1 MNANFERIA
10 QDLVQ
15 QLSTRFPGMRKA
27 SLDNKPI
34 DGKELRDGD
43 VRKISFDF
51 TNRRNGEKLTNVSIN
66 LSDADEKPAM
76 SILWNKN
83 PKDESWVNFLDELGD
98 FAQSHSLDFDL
109 QNPTQTNL
117 DKRDPIGEGTMT
129 ESKLSGTSRTS
140 FQDIG
145 EARVLVRHNAP
156 INFNAP
162 NGRTQHIERIFIENA
177 VGERFAYPVKH
188 LNGARALARHVSE
201 GGTPYDE
208 IGEHIIGLSE
218 EMAKL
223 RVFKHY
229 VDRNE
234 MISEAM
240 GAIHSKVIERIEQVK
255 KEIHSLQSAR
265 HYSAFKESFT
275 ARAPKE
281 VPEDILNDWVDR
293 LTVRTFNEELKSVF
307 PYIYS
312 LVDESDIPV
321 KEIDANDL
329 LGEEKEEDYCDA
341 CDRPADDCVCD
352 DTKTESLEDQFESA
366 IEQIV
371 REDDDL
377 FRDDERGEKAMQKL
391 KDIFAQ
397 EVPIG
402 TNGNNATSSIR
413 GIIDKSKLERAFE
426 LLADLGLDEMDARP
440 IISNFLKAQDE
451 ENDTEYAAQLG
462 FDTEGAPAPEEAPV
476 EPPAEAPAAEAP
488 PAEPAPAEAPA
499 EPAAA
504 PAEPAPAEAPVAEN
518 TDEAVDP
525 FGNEPAPAK
534 PGFLDR
540 MKSLAGVKSA
550 VANTT
555 LGDVGSAMA
564 KYNPVAL
571 AQKGIQGAAQGITDI
586 NKAAYG
592 AVGDAAKAVG
602 QKVAGAVAPAK
613 PMAPVKPMNAFGGP
627 AQAPEAEFG
636 DLPPQAQFGDLPP
649 QSTAGA
655 GRGSINP
662 PMAGQKVATP
672 VPAKPVPAKPATAV
686 SGAKIIGA
694 EKAFAE
700 QQAEMVRR
708 KQSSQGIADKLFGD
722 IEERVSGFFNSNEGT
737 MTIGEEGFVTKMCK
751 ELKEKYN
758 IQPDTMRSEKFDQMV
773 ERACNQIMEKYKG
786 HAAAQQQQD
795 RMLELAGTNMSNHNA
810 TEAIRARVAQRKAQ
824 PVAEH
829 TELSTVLKFAGLK

>member
-10 QDLVQ
+10 QDLIQ

-27 SLDNKPI
+27 TLDNKPI
-34 DGKELRDGD
+34 DGKEFRDGD

-66 LSDADEKPAM
+66 LSDSDEKPAM

-83 PKDESWVNFLDELGD
+83 PKDESWIKFLDELGD
-98 FAQSHSLDFDL
+98 FAQAHSLDFDL

-145 EARVLVRHNAP
+145 EARLLVKHNAP

-177 VGERFAYPVKH
+177 VGERFAYPIKH

-234 MISEAM
+234 MIGEAM
-240 GAIHSKVIERIEQVK
+240 GTINSKVIERIEQVK

-265 HYSAFKESFT
+265 HYNAFKESFS
-275 ARAPKE
+275 ARTTKA

-293 LTVRTFNEELKSVF
+293 LTVRTFNEELKAVF

-321 KEIDANDL
+321 KEVD
-329 LGEEKEEDYCDA
+329 
-341 CDRPADDCVCD
+341 ADDILSERA
-352 DTKTESLEDQFESA
+352 TPEWLEVYSKAKELLAKGMSPEQVAKQLGVQGPNHGMAGTMGGQWGAINKAAQEAKPANRTAFENIEDEFESA

-413 GIIDKSKLERAFE
+413 GIIDNSKLDRAFE
-426 LLADLGLDEMDARP
+426 LLADLGLDEMDSR
-440 IISNFLKAQDE
+440 ILISNFLKAQDE
-451 ENDTEYAAQLG
+451 ENDTDYAAQLG
-462 FDTEGAPAPEEAPV
+462 FDSEGGPAPEEAP
-476 EPPAEAPAAEAP
+476 EEA
-488 PAEPAPAEAPA
+488 PAEPAAEVPAEAPA
-499 EPAAA
+499 EPAAEV
-504 PAEPAPAEAPVAEN
+504 PAAPAEAPPAEPAAAPVAE
-518 TDEAVDP
+518 EHGMMAVKHK
-525 FGNEPAPAK
+525 GN
-534 PGFLDR
+534 
-540 MKSLAGVKSA
+540 GV
-550 VANTT
+550 
-555 LGDVGSAMA
+555 
-564 KYNPVAL
+564 
-571 AQKGIQGAAQGITDI
+571 
-586 NKAAYG
+586 
-592 AVGDAAKAVG
+592 
-602 QKVAGAVAPAK
+602 
-613 PMAPVKPMNAFGGP
+613 
-627 AQAPEAEFG
+627 AE
-636 DLPPQAQFGDLPP
+636 
-649 QSTAGA
+649 
-655 GRGSINP
+655 
-662 PMAGQKVATP
+662 
-672 VPAKPVPAKPATAV
+672 
-686 SGAKIIGA
+686 
-694 EKAFAE
+694 
-700 QQAEMVRR
+700 
-708 KQSSQGIADKLFGD
+708 KLFGD

-758 IQPDTMRSEKFDQMV
+758 IEPDSPKADKFDRMV
-773 ERACNQIMEKYKG
+773 ERACHSVMEKYKA
-786 HAAAQQQQD
+786 HATAKQEHD
-795 RMLELAGTNMSNHNA
+795 RMLELAGVGEASDEKMKPVPMPKMPDNHNPNNHQKSVPMPKVPDNPYNHQKPVPMPKMPSQA
-810 TEAIRARVAQRKAQ
+810 TNESADDILLQKMLTIAGIR
-824 PVAEH
+824 
-829 TELSTVLKFAGLK
+829 

>member
-15 QLSTRFPGMRKA
+15 QLSTRFPSMRKA
-27 SLDNKPI
+27 TLDNKPI
-34 DGKELRDGD
+34 DGKEFRDGD
-43 VRKISFDF
+43 VRKLSFDF

-66 LSDADEKPAM
+66 LSDSDEKPAM

-83 PKDESWVNFLDELGD
+83 PKDESWIKFLDELGD
-98 FAQSHSLDFDL
+98 FAQAHSLDFDL

-145 EARVLVRHNAP
+145 EARLLVKHNAP

-177 VGERFAYPVKH
+177 VGERFAYPIKH

-223 RVFKHY
+223 RIFKHY

-234 MISEAM
+234 MIGEAM
-240 GAIHSKVIERIEQVK
+240 GTINSKVIERIEQVK

-265 HYSAFKESFT
+265 HYNAFKESFS
-275 ARAPKE
+275 ARTTKA

-293 LTVRTFNEELKSVF
+293 LTVRTFNEELKAVF

-321 KEIDANDL
+321 KDL
-329 LGEEKEEDYCDA
+329 EAEDILSERVTPEWLDIYSKSKELLAKGMSPEQVAKQLGVQGPNNGMAGSMGGNWGAINKAAQEAKPTS
-341 CDRPADDCVCD
+341 RPAFE
-352 DTKTESLEDQFESA
+352 TPEDKFESA

-413 GIIDKSKLERAFE
+413 GIIDNSKLDRAFE
-426 LLADLGLDEMDARP
+426 LLADLGLDEMDSR
-440 IISNFLKAQDE
+440 ILISNFLKAQDT
-451 ENDTEYAAQLG
+451 ENDTDYAAQLG
-462 FDTEGAPAPEEAPV
+462 FDSEGGPAPEEAP
-476 EPPAEAPAAEAP
+476 EEA
-488 PAEPAPAEAPA
+488 PAEPAAEVPAEAPA
-499 EPAAA
+499 EPAAEV
-504 PAEPAPAEAPVAEN
+504 PAEAPAEAPAEPVPPAAPVAE
-518 TDEAVDP
+518 EHGMMAVKHK
-525 FGNEPAPAK
+525 GN
-534 PGFLDR
+534 
-540 MKSLAGVKSA
+540 GV
-550 VANTT
+550 
-555 LGDVGSAMA
+555 
-564 KYNPVAL
+564 
-571 AQKGIQGAAQGITDI
+571 
-586 NKAAYG
+586 
-592 AVGDAAKAVG
+592 
-602 QKVAGAVAPAK
+602 
-613 PMAPVKPMNAFGGP
+613 
-627 AQAPEAEFG
+627 AE
-636 DLPPQAQFGDLPP
+636 
-649 QSTAGA
+649 
-655 GRGSINP
+655 
-662 PMAGQKVATP
+662 
-672 VPAKPVPAKPATAV
+672 
-686 SGAKIIGA
+686 
-694 EKAFAE
+694 
-700 QQAEMVRR
+700 
-708 KQSSQGIADKLFGD
+708 KLFGD

-758 IQPDTMRSEKFDQMV
+758 IQPDTMRAEKFDSMV

-786 HAAAQQQQD
+786 HAAAQQDHD
-795 RMLELAGTNMSNHNA
+795 RMLELAGTNTHNA
-810 TEAIRARVAQRKAQ
+810 TEAIKARVAQRKAQ
-824 PVAEH
+824 PVAE
-829 TELSTVLKFAGLK
+829 TSELSAMLRIAGLR